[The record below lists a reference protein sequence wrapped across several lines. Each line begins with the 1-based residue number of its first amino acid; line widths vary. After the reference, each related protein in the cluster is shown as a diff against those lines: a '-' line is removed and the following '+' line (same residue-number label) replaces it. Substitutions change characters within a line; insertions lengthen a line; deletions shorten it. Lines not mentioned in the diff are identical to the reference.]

1 MLLVSLVKF
10 ARTYM
15 YTEKGG
21 ILHCWVSPVLACVHV
36 AYWLR
41 IFDTSPRRVFS
52 RVCVIFFPF
61 PMLALGVR
69 HVIYGLKGGGN
80 CAAGSIVLAYA
91 KSRTFIQLLFKRGR
105 ALGSNIYLRKYGLI
119 GHENSPFS
127 VSMSVCAL
135 LCFLN
140 PKSEFAHLFQTPMQ
154 WVSRKKTIKKNK
166 NR

>member
-15 YTEKGG
+15 YTGKGG

-52 RVCVIFFPF
+52 RVCVSPFFPF
-61 PMLALGVR
+61 QCLLWGLGTSSM
-69 HVIYGLKGGGN
+69 
-80 CAAGSIVLAYA
+80 GSKVVVTVQRDRLYWHMQ
-91 KSRTFIQLLFKRGR
+91 SHRRFVQLLFKRER
-105 ALGSNIYLRKYGLI
+105 ALGSNIYLRKHGLI
-119 GHENSPFS
+119 GHGNSPFS

-154 WVSRKKTIKKNK
+154 WVSRKKQ
-166 NR
+166 